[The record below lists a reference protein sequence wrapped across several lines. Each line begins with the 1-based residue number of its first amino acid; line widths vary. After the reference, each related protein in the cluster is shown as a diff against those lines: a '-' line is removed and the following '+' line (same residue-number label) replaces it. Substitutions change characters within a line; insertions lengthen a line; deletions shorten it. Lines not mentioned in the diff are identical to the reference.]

1 MPDRKNSTEKD
12 NPKAHV
18 CPWWMAYFFDNPLRR
33 LIYNTDK
40 LFSPYLKAGMTAV
53 DLGCGMG
60 FNTIGMARIVG
71 GEGCVIAVDL
81 QKKMLDI
88 TMKRAWRKGVDHIIR
103 PHLCSADSIGI
114 KEQVDFIL
122 AFWVVHEVPDVKHFM
137 AEVRAVL
144 KPEAKF
150 LVAEPRHHV
159 SDEVLASFIKSA
171 EESGLK
177 LTGRLKISMSRA
189 ALFSND

>member
-1 MPDRKNSTEKD
+1 MPDRKNSIKKD
-12 NPKAHV
+12 NPKARV
-18 CPWWMAYFFDNPLRR
+18 CPWYMAYFFDNPLRR

-53 DLGCGMG
+53 DIGCGMG
-60 FNTIGMARIVG
+60 FNTIGMAGIVG
-71 GEGCVIAVDL
+71 SEGCVIAVDL

-114 KEQVDFIL
+114 EEQVDFIL
-122 AFWVVHEVPDVKHFM
+122 AFWVVHELPDVKHFM
-137 AEVRAVL
+137 AEVRAML

-150 LVAEPRHHV
+150 LMVEPRHHV

-171 EESGLK
+171 EEAGLK
-177 LTGRLKISMSRA
+177 FTGRHKISMSRA
-189 ALFSND
+189 ALFSNR